1 MPATPLSSNRRR
13 HDLDALRASAMLL
26 GIGFHIAHSL
36 AVGFPWFVQDV
47 NQSKGPLI
55 LMYWVHG
62 FRMPLFFI
70 LSGFFTAMMW
80 RRRGFG
86 AMIGH
91 RFRRVFLPLVLMCF
105 TVVPASNWAIR
116 YAFSVPRSKPVVN
129 SSPLNVVVKNFWTAI
144 QQGDPSSLTRFL
156 DEGADL
162 SELHPELGTT
172 PLSTAALFG
181 QDAIVK
187 ILLENGADL
196 EQKNKDSTT
205 ALHSAAFLGRVTIAD
220 ILLEAGIDAEA
231 TNTRGE
237 TAKESALAPWEV
249 TEWVVNTFSIP
260 FDRGTV
266 AEGRKRILNTLEG
279 GENPR
284 AAASVW
290 AAIEQSDLHKLQA
303 ALDQGI
309 EFAELHPES
318 GMSALA
324 YAAIRGETECVQL
337 LLNAGANPNQRN
349 RDKRGALHG
358 AAFLGQTASAAA
370 LIEGGVDLE
379 ILGPDADMAADAAR
393 APMDFAV
400 FIAEQMQIDLEREA
414 IRKGRAEVLAL
425 MAENGFTP
433 KAQPFSLRLWLAKI
447 GFSSFVHLWFLW
459 YLCLLAVGFVLYAVV
474 AKWIVRGRVSSAWVC
489 SPLAVVLFIGLTM
502 IPQYQMGRPF
512 DFFGPD
518 TSSDFVPNWVILGY
532 YAIFFFFGAFYYD
545 ADDQKGRLGR
555 YWPWVLAFGMLI
567 LFPAGLS
574 TSGLALSA
582 YSESIPEAT
591 RWGLGVAF
599 KAAFAWAMSIGFIGL
614 FRAVIT
620 RESRRIRYIS
630 DSSYWLYVIHFPIVI
645 LVQVWMQ
652 DWALGA
658 WTKFT
663 LSTAVITVLLL
674 ASYHLFVRYTPIGWM
689 LNGKRQRPS
698 HSDSAGSRP

>member
-1 MPATPLSSNRRR
+1 MSQLTPLGSNIRR

-26 GIGFHIAHSL
+26 GIGFHLAHSL
-36 AVGFPWFVQDV
+36 AIGFPWFVQDV

-80 RRRGFG
+80 RRRGLG

-105 TVVPASNWAIR
+105 TVVPLSNWAIG
-116 YAFSVPRSKPVVN
+116 YAFSVPRSKPEVN
-129 SSPLNVVVKNFWTAI
+129 SSPLKSAVKNFWTAI
-144 QQGDPSSLTRFL
+144 QQGDPSSLKRFL
-156 DEGADL
+156 DEEADL
-162 SELHPELGTT
+162 SELHPELGIT

-187 ILLENGADL
+187 TLLQNGADL
-196 EQKNKDSTT
+196 EQKNKDGTT

-237 TAKESALAPWEV
+237 TAKESALASWEV

-266 AEGRKRILNTLEG
+266 AEGRKRILNTLKG

-284 AAASVW
+284 APASVW
-290 AAIEQSDLHKLQA
+290 AAIEQSDLDKLQA

-309 EFAELHPES
+309 ELAELHPES

-337 LLNAGANPNQRN
+337 LLDAGANPNQRN
-349 RDKRGALHG
+349 RDSRGVLHG
-358 AAFLGQTASAAA
+358 AAFLGQTASVAA

-379 ILGPDADMAADAAR
+379 ILGPDADTAADAAL

-400 FIAEQMQIDLEREA
+400 FIAGQMQIDMKRDA
-414 IRKGRAEVLAL
+414 IRKGREEVLAL

-433 KAQPFSLRLWLAKI
+433 QAQPFSLRRWLDKI

-474 AKWIVRGRVSSAWVC
+474 VKWIIRRRISFAWVC
-489 SPLAVVLFIGLTM
+489 SPLAVLLFIGLTM
-502 IPQYQMGRPF
+502 IPQYQMGRQF

-532 YAIFFFFGAFYYD
+532 YAIFFFFGAFYFD

-555 YWPWVLAFGMLI
+555 YWPWLLALGMLV

-574 TSGLALSA
+574 TSGLALAA

-620 RESRRIRYIS
+620 GENKRIRYIS

-645 LVQVWMQ
+645 LFQVWMR
-652 DWALGA
+652 DWTLGA

-663 LSTAVITVLLL
+663 LSTAVITGLLL
-674 ASYHLFVRYTPIGWM
+674 ASYHLFVRRTPIGWM
-689 LNGKRQRPS
+689 LNGKVR
-698 HSDSAGSRP
+698 GS